1 MAYEHGTAANSIDL
15 WDKFVSF
22 ITTNADLVAADE
34 AWSIVWEA
42 PTGQKNGIV
51 LKGPGASTLDTI
63 LVGMERIDSTAQ
75 DENLIWLR
83 GMTGYLDGATNIAD
97 HINVSPRVGAYFD
110 ANPMEYW
117 FVASGRRFVVVVKMS
132 TVYSAFYGGFYL
144 PYASPLT
151 YPYPLFVGG
160 SLPDIA
166 DVVTSWRSQ
175 SIYHQHFMSSGFY
188 TASSAPPSKRSSSYV
203 MDPTGNWLNTGKD
216 VDANINFGPQY
227 FNITGSDGLDHWPI
241 YREIASGQQNYGY
254 FSIFSRLEENIGG
267 GYSLTPFSLIQSLPT
282 PQTFGVLDG
291 CYSVPGYGNAV
302 ENIVQID
309 GVDHLVVQNVY
320 STSVGYYWALK
331 LE

>member
-15 WDKFVSF
+15 WDRFVSF
-22 ITTNADLVAADE
+22 ITTNPDLVAADE
-34 AWSIVWEA
+34 AWEIVWEA

-83 GMTGYLDGATNIAD
+83 GMTGYLDGATNIGG

-117 FVASGRRFVVVVKMS
+117 FVASGRRFVAVVKMS

-175 SIYHQHFMSSGFY
+175 SPYHQHFMASDFY
-188 TASSAPPSKRSSSYV
+188 TTGSAPLSKRSSAYM
-203 MDPTGNWLNTGKD
+203 MDPTGNWLNTGRN
-216 VDANINFGPQY
+216 VNANISLGPQY
-227 FNITGSDGLDHWPI
+227 FNSNGPEGEDNWPVGADGSN
-241 YREIASGQQNYGY
+241 SGYYYGY
-254 FSIFSRLEENIGG
+254 FDVMSRLEENIGG
-267 GYSLTPFSLIQSLPT
+267 GYSLTPFSLIQSVPT

-309 GVDHLVVQNVY
+309 GVDHLVVQNVH
-320 STSVGYYWALK
+320 STNVAYYWALK